1 MGKCSSLLNKKR
13 CHETPKKQYENSKTS
28 EGNQNYNEQ
37 FFSETANSIRD
48 RHDTENKKKEK
59 YEYKKN
65 TSDTPGNKVKNKK
78 KNKYISPSTG
88 DSLQDLRYRK
98 EKLNND
104 NYIIGIDLGTTNS
117 LVGVYKNNNV
127 NIISNKM
134 GKKITPSIIYYPNEK
149 DKNKDIIVGEG
160 AKNKKNRENIIYDV
174 KRLIGRN
181 FSDKQVKEDIKHWP
195 FKIES
200 DENDKPMIKIEDNEG
215 EKKYY
220 PEQISALILKQL
232 KKDAEEFLGREVKEA
247 VITVPAYFNNNQRQ
261 STIDAGKIA
270 GFNEIRTINEPTAAA
285 IAYGIENEID
295 KSNKEK
301 KICVFDFG
309 GGTFD
314 VTILKIVGKEFTVI
328 NTGGDTHLGG
338 QDIDNLLVEYCI
350 KEFKNENGI
359 DISNNIRAKFRLRE
373 ACIIA
378 KHGLIE
384 QADTNI
390 DVDSLANE
398 IDFRMNLNKILFD
411 DICKDIFKR
420 CIDNLD
426 KTISESKIRKDE
438 INELVLVGG
447 SSRIKKVQEMIEE
460 YFNGKIKISKA
471 INCDEAVAI
480 GASIFAARIN
490 ESQTHD
496 RINDLIIA
504 DIVPIS
510 LGLKIE
516 DDKMDVIIQK
526 GTRIPC
532 SIQRQYESTEP
543 LQEKVQICIYEGE
556 NENVC
561 DNELLDNFYLNITPR
576 EKSYLHVTFEI
587 DANYSILKV
596 SAKELAGKNYKEI
609 KITRDKRKLN

>member
-13 CHETPKKQYENSKTS
+13 CPETPKKQDENSKTS

-285 IAYGIENEID
+285 IAYGIENE
-295 KSNKEK
+295 SNEEK

-359 DISNNIRAKFRLRE
+359 DISNNKRAKFRLRE

-384 QADTNI
+384 QAETNI

-438 INELVLVGG
+438 INEIVLVGG

>member
-13 CHETPKKQYENSKTS
+13 CHETPKKQDENSKTS

-127 NIISNKM
+127 NIILNKM

-295 KSNKEK
+295 KSNEEK

-314 VTILKIVGKEFTVI
+314 VTIIKVKGNTFIIKA
-328 NTGGDTHLGG
+328 TGGDTHLGG

-384 QADTNI
+384 QAETNI

-426 KTISESKIRKDE
+426 KTISESKITKDE

-447 SSRIKKVQEMIEE
+447 SSRIKKIQEMIEK

-496 RINDLIIA
+496 RRDDLIIA

-510 LGLKIE
+510 LGIKIE
-516 DDKMDVIIQK
+516 GDKMDVIIQK
-526 GTRIPC
+526 GTPIPC
-532 SIQRQYESTEP
+532 SIKRQYESTEP

>member
-1 MGKCSSLLNKKR
+1 MGKCFSLLKKN
-13 CHETPKKQYENSKTS
+13 PKKQDKISETS
-28 EGNQNYNEQ
+28 EGNQNND
-37 FFSETANSIRD
+37 TANSIRD
-48 RHDTENKKKEK
+48 RHDAENKNEERCEDKKNISDTSGNKETIKENKKS
-59 YEYKKN
+59 N
-65 TSDTPGNKVKNKK
+65 D
-78 KNKYISPSTG
+78 YIKSRTRN
-88 DSLQDLRYRK
+88 SLQDLRYRK

-127 NIISNKM
+127 NVILNKM
-134 GKKITPSIIYYPNEK
+134 GKRITPSIIYYPNKK

-160 AKNKKNRENIIYDV
+160 AKNKKNLENIIYDV

-200 DENDKPMIKIEDNEG
+200 DENDKPMIKVEDNEG

-220 PEQISALILKQL
+220 PEQISALILKEL
-232 KKDAEEFLGREVKEA
+232 KKRAEEYLGREVKEA

-295 KSNKEK
+295 KNNEEK

-338 QDIDNLLVEYCI
+338 QDIDNLLVKYCI
-350 KEFKNENGI
+350 KEFKNETGI
-359 DISNNIRAKFRLRE
+359 DISNNKRAKIRLRD

-384 QADTNI
+384 QAETNI
-390 DVDSLANE
+390 DVDSLENE
-398 IDFRMNLNKILFD
+398 IDFRMNLNKTLFD

-426 KTISESKIRKDE
+426 KTISESKIRKEE

-447 SSRIKKVQEMIEE
+447 SSRIKKIQEMIEK

-471 INCDEAVAI
+471 INCDEAVVI

-576 EKSYLHVTFEI
+576 EKSYLYVTFEI

-596 SAKELAGKNYKEI
+596 SAEELAGNNYKEV
-609 KITRDKRKLN
+609 KITRDKRKLY

>member
-1 MGKCSSLLNKKR
+1 MGKCFSLLKKN
-13 CHETPKKQYENSKTS
+13 PKKQDKISETS
-28 EGNQNYNEQ
+28 EGNQNND
-37 FFSETANSIRD
+37 TANSIRD
-48 RHDTENKKKEK
+48 RHDAENKNEERCEDKKNISDTSGNKETIKENKKS
-59 YEYKKN
+59 N
-65 TSDTPGNKVKNKK
+65 D
-78 KNKYISPSTG
+78 YIKSRTRN
-88 DSLQDLRYRK
+88 SLQDLRYRK

-127 NIISNKM
+127 NVILNKM
-134 GKKITPSIIYYPNEK
+134 GKSITPSIIYYPNKK

-160 AKNKKNRENIIYDV
+160 AKNKKNLENIIYDV

-200 DENDKPMIKIEDNEG
+200 DENDKPMIKVEDNEG

-220 PEQISALILKQL
+220 PEQISALILKEL
-232 KKDAEEFLGREVKEA
+232 KKRAEEYLGREVKEA

-261 STIDAGKIA
+261 STIDAAKIA

-295 KSNKEK
+295 KNNEEK

-338 QDIDNLLVEYCI
+338 QDIDNLLVKYCI
-350 KEFKNENGI
+350 KEFKNETGI
-359 DISNNIRAKFRLRE
+359 DISNNKRAKIRLRD

-384 QADTNI
+384 QAETNI
-390 DVDSLANE
+390 DVDSLENE
-398 IDFRMNLNKILFD
+398 IDFRMNLNKTLFD

-426 KTISESKIRKDE
+426 KTISESKIRKEE

-447 SSRIKKVQEMIEE
+447 SSRIKKIQEMIEK

-471 INCDEAVAI
+471 INCDEAVVI

-516 DDKMDVIIQK
+516 GDKMDVIIQK
-526 GTRIPC
+526 GTPIPC
-532 SIQRQYESTEP
+532 SFQRQYESTENF
-543 LQEKVQICIYEGE
+543 QKKVQICIYEGE

-576 EKSYLHVTFEI
+576 EKSYLYVTFEI

-596 SAKELAGKNYKEI
+596 SAEELAGNNYKEV
-609 KITRDKRKLN
+609 KITRDKRKLY

>member
-1 MGKCSSLLNKKR
+1 MGKCFSLLKKN
-13 CHETPKKQYENSKTS
+13 PKKQDKISETS
-28 EGNQNYNEQ
+28 EGNQNND
-37 FFSETANSIRD
+37 TANSIRD
-48 RHDTENKKKEK
+48 RHDAENKNEERCEDKKNISDTSGNKETIKENKKS
-59 YEYKKN
+59 N
-65 TSDTPGNKVKNKK
+65 D
-78 KNKYISPSTG
+78 YIKSRTRN
-88 DSLQDLRYRK
+88 SLQDLRYRK

-127 NIISNKM
+127 NVILNKM
-134 GKKITPSIIYYPNEK
+134 GKSITPSIVYYPNKK

-160 AKNKKNRENIIYDV
+160 AKNKKNLENIIYDV

-200 DENDKPMIKIEDNEG
+200 DENDKPMIKVEDNEG

-220 PEQISALILKQL
+220 PEQISALILKEL
-232 KKDAEEFLGREVKEA
+232 KKSAEEYLGREVKEA

-261 STIDAGKIA
+261 STIDAAKIA

-295 KSNKEK
+295 KNNEEK

-338 QDIDNLLVEYCI
+338 QDIDNLLVKYCI
-350 KEFKNENGI
+350 KEFKNETGI
-359 DISNNIRAKFRLRE
+359 DISNNKRAKIRLRD

-384 QADTNI
+384 QAETNI
-390 DVDSLANE
+390 DVDSLENE
-398 IDFRMNLNKILFD
+398 IDFRMNLNKTLFD

-426 KTISESKIRKDE
+426 KTISESKIRKEE

-447 SSRIKKVQEMIEE
+447 SSRIKKIQEMIEK

-471 INCDEAVAI
+471 INCDEAVVI

-516 DDKMDVIIQK
+516 GDKMDVIIQK
-526 GTRIPC
+526 GTPIPC
-532 SIQRQYESTEP
+532 SFQRQYESTENF
-543 LQEKVQICIYEGE
+543 QKKVQICIYEGE

-576 EKSYLHVTFEI
+576 EKSYLYVTFEI

-596 SAKELAGKNYKEI
+596 SAEELAGNNYKEV
-609 KITRDKRKLN
+609 KITRDKRKLY

>member
-1 MGKCSSLLNKKR
+1 MKLIKVM
-13 CHETPKKQYENSKTS
+13 
-28 EGNQNYNEQ
+28 
-37 FFSETANSIRD
+37 
-48 RHDTENKKKEK
+48 KKKK
-59 YEYKKN
+59 F
-65 TSDTPGNKVKNKK
+65 V
-78 KNKYISPSTG
+78 
-88 DSLQDLRYRK
+88 
-98 EKLNND
+98 
-104 NYIIGIDLGTTNS
+104 
-117 LVGVYKNNNV
+117 
-127 NIISNKM
+127 
-134 GKKITPSIIYYPNEK
+134 
-149 DKNKDIIVGEG
+149 
-160 AKNKKNRENIIYDV
+160 
-174 KRLIGRN
+174 
-181 FSDKQVKEDIKHWP
+181 
-195 FKIES
+195 
-200 DENDKPMIKIEDNEG
+200 
-215 EKKYY
+215 
-220 PEQISALILKQL
+220 
-232 KKDAEEFLGREVKEA
+232 FL
-247 VITVPAYFNNNQRQ
+247 
-261 STIDAGKIA
+261 
-270 GFNEIRTINEPTAAA
+270 
-285 IAYGIENEID
+285 
-295 KSNKEK
+295 
-301 KICVFDFG
+301 
-309 GGTFD
+309 
-314 VTILKIVGKEFTVI
+314 I

-350 KEFKNENGI
+350 KEFKNETGI
-359 DISNNIRAKFRLRE
+359 DISNNKRAKIRLRE

-384 QADTNI
+384 QAETNI

-438 INELVLVGG
+438 INEIVLVGG

>member
-1 MGKCSSLLNKKR
+1 MGKCFSLLKKN
-13 CHETPKKQYENSKTS
+13 PKKQDKISETS
-28 EGNQNYNEQ
+28 EGNQNND
-37 FFSETANSIRD
+37 TANSIRD
-48 RHDTENKKKEK
+48 RHDAENKNEERCEDKKNISDTSGNKETIKENKKS
-59 YEYKKN
+59 N
-65 TSDTPGNKVKNKK
+65 D
-78 KNKYISPSTG
+78 YIKSRTRN
-88 DSLQDLRYRK
+88 SLQDLRYRK

-127 NIISNKM
+127 NVILNKM
-134 GKKITPSIIYYPNEK
+134 GKRITPSIIYYPNKK

-160 AKNKKNRENIIYDV
+160 AKNKKNLENIIYDV

-200 DENDKPMIKIEDNEG
+200 DENDKPMIKVEDNEG

-220 PEQISALILKQL
+220 PEQISALILKEL
-232 KKDAEEFLGREVKEA
+232 KKRAEEYLGREVKEA

-261 STIDAGKIA
+261 STIDAAKIA

-295 KSNKEK
+295 KNNEEK

-338 QDIDNLLVEYCI
+338 QDIDNLLVKYCI
-350 KEFKNENGI
+350 KEFKNETGI
-359 DISNNIRAKFRLRE
+359 DISNNKRAKIRLRD

-384 QADTNI
+384 QAETNI
-390 DVDSLANE
+390 DVDSLENE
-398 IDFRMNLNKILFD
+398 IDFRMNLNKTLFD

-426 KTISESKIRKDE
+426 KTISESKIRKEE

-447 SSRIKKVQEMIEE
+447 SSRIKKIQEMIEK

-471 INCDEAVAI
+471 INCDEAVVI

-516 DDKMDVIIQK
+516 GDKMDVIIQK
-526 GTRIPC
+526 GTPIPC
-532 SIQRQYESTEP
+532 SFQRQYESTENF
-543 LQEKVQICIYEGE
+543 QKKVQICIYEGE

-576 EKSYLHVTFEI
+576 EKSYLYVTFEI

-596 SAKELAGKNYKEI
+596 SAEELAGNNYKEV
-609 KITRDKRKLN
+609 KITRDKRKLY

>member
-1 MGKCSSLLNKKR
+1 MGKCFSLLKKN
-13 CHETPKKQYENSKTS
+13 PKKQDKISETS
-28 EGNQNYNEQ
+28 EGNQNND
-37 FFSETANSIRD
+37 TANSIRD
-48 RHDTENKKKEK
+48 RHDAENKNEERCEDKKNISDTSGNKETIKENKKS
-59 YEYKKN
+59 N
-65 TSDTPGNKVKNKK
+65 D
-78 KNKYISPSTG
+78 YIKSRTRN
-88 DSLQDLRYRK
+88 SLQDLRYRK

-127 NIISNKM
+127 NVISNKM
-134 GKKITPSIIYYPNEK
+134 GKRITPSIIYYPNKK

-160 AKNKKNRENIIYDV
+160 AKNKKNLENIIYDV

-200 DENDKPMIKIEDNEG
+200 DENDKPMIKVEDNEG

-220 PEQISALILKQL
+220 PEQISALILKEL
-232 KKDAEEFLGREVKEA
+232 KKRAEEYLGREVKEA

-261 STIDAGKIA
+261 STIDAAKIA

-295 KSNKEK
+295 KNNEEK

-338 QDIDNLLVEYCI
+338 QDIDNLLVKYCI
-350 KEFKNENGI
+350 KEFKNETGI
-359 DISNNIRAKFRLRE
+359 DISNNKRAKIRLRD

-384 QADTNI
+384 QAETNI
-390 DVDSLANE
+390 DVDSLENE
-398 IDFRMNLNKILFD
+398 IDFRMNLNKTLFD

-426 KTISESKIRKDE
+426 KTISESKIRKEE

-447 SSRIKKVQEMIEE
+447 SSRIKKIQEMIEK

-471 INCDEAVAI
+471 INCDEAVVI

-516 DDKMDVIIQK
+516 GDKMDVIIQK
-526 GTRIPC
+526 GTPIPC
-532 SIQRQYESTEP
+532 SFQRQYESTENF
-543 LQEKVQICIYEGE
+543 QKKVQICIYEGE

-576 EKSYLHVTFEI
+576 EKSYLYVTFEI

-596 SAKELAGKNYKEI
+596 SAEELAGNNYKEV
-609 KITRDKRKLN
+609 KITRDKRKLY

>member
-13 CHETPKKQYENSKTS
+13 CHETPKKQDENSKKS

-48 RHDTENKKKEK
+48 RHDIENKKKER

-65 TSDTPGNKVKNKK
+65 ISDTPGNKVKNKK

-127 NIISNKM
+127 NIILNKM

-160 AKNKKNRENIIYDV
+160 AKNKKNPENIIYDV

-270 GFNEIRTINEPTAAA
+270 IRTINEPTAAA

-295 KSNKEK
+295 KSNEEK

-359 DISNNIRAKFRLRE
+359 DISNNKRAKFRLRE

-384 QADTNI
+384 QAETNI

-438 INELVLVGG
+438 INEIVLVGG